1 MVNIFIYIFIINSI
15 YCLSFDN
22 TNKIIISLT
31 SDKKNIY
38 NSIIIINSI
47 FNQNIN
53 EELFGVL
60 LILSLNDFNDINRLP
75 EELQILEKM
84 KKIKIKF
91 LNYKITNK
99 LRTMI
104 TIKENKYNPILI
116 VNNNCVFPDGWLKMF
131 LNDHLKYLN
140 DAITSTIQYFFGK
153 DDEIIELSEGFRGEK
168 FGTFNHVSEMIFNFA
183 LIDIDFG
190 GILYPKNYFQNNL
203 FYDREFLK
211 KGSDISEEFWE
222 SAFIIIDD
230 TILRQS
236 SKIFDYTKLLINT
249 TNYEEYYRKK
259 KILIKDEL
267 SFVKIFPNFNDSIK
281 KRKSKIY

>member
-31 SDKKNIY
+31 GDKKNIY

-104 TIKENKYNPILI
+104 TIKEKKYNPILI

-211 KGSDISEEFWE
+211 KGADISEEFWE

-230 TILRQS
+230 KILRQS

-249 TNYEEYYRKK
+249 TNYDEYYRKK
-259 KILIKDEL
+259 KNID
-267 SFVKIFPNFNDSIK
+267 
-281 KRKSKIY
+281 KR